1 MEEMKNE
8 KDLQRTKNRE
18 TTELI
23 KMCSALGGYI
33 VCANEIRA
41 KQTAEMAHDMGFN
54 IPYPITFDDFIS
66 GNYHTKGVEKFYID
80 NADQLLQKLAGGVFV
95 EAIVMDD
102 TTKWDE
108 M

>member
-1 MEEMKNE
+1 MKKIYRE
-8 KDLQRTKNRE
+8 PRTGK

-80 NADQLLQKLAGGVFV
+80 NADQLLQKLAGGLFV